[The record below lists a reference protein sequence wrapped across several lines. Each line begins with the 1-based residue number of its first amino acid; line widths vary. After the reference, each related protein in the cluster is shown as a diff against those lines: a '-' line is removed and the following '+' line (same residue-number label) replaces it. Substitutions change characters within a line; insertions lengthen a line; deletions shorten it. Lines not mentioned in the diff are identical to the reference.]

1 MTEVKKTVDATAKK
15 PVEAPKKIEAPA
27 PMKAVEAPKPAAA
40 PKAAAVKKAAAP
52 KKAAAKKDAPKKAVP
67 AKKDAPKKAAAPAK
81 KSVAPKDVKVNVLVE
96 HHGRQIS
103 ADTIVKTAE
112 KLWTM
117 AGHDAAKI
125 SKVELYVKQEDGAV
139 YCVVNGEAVGKY
151 DL

>member
-1 MTEVKKTVDATAKK
+1 MAE
-15 PVEAPKKIEAPA
+15 E
-27 PMKAVEAPKPAAA
+27 
-40 PKAAAVKKAAAP
+40 
-52 KKAAAKKDAPKKAVP
+52 KKDA
-67 AKKDAPKKAAAPAK
+67 AKAPAK
-81 KSVAPKDVKVNVLVE
+81 AAAPKDVKVNVLVE

-103 ADTIVKTAE
+103 TDTIVKTAE

-125 SKVELYVKQEDGAV
+125 AKVELYVKQEDGAV